1 MFRILSGNNFQRLR
15 NDSRFLRE
23 YGSYLDSK
31 SKERVL
37 DLKKTNQSLRSFV
50 IEKKTGG
57 QRLTQAAA
65 ILLLTPDPITD
76 AAAVPVLVAAQVVKM
91 RSKKQ
96 SDMQR
101 VLESANEIV
110 ASIFSLAKLS

>member
-1 MFRILSGNNFQRLR
+1 MFRILSDNNFQRLR

-23 YGSYLDSK
+23 YGSYFDSK

-37 DLKKTNQSLRSFV
+37 DLKKTNQTLRSFV
-50 IEKKTGG
+50 TEKKTGG

-76 AAAVPVLVAAQVVKM
+76 AAAIPVLVAAQVVKM